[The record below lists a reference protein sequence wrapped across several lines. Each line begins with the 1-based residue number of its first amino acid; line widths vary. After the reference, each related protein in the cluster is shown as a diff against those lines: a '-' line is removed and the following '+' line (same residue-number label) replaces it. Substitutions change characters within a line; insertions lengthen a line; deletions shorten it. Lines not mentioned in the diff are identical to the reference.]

1 MGGVTFKTWEEI
13 PADYL
18 EHLRMQVPEKRR
30 PSRVA
35 VELVG
40 RFVAQAM
47 NPKKGYCDES
57 HNQIE
62 RRLHG
67 VLSIEQIKA
76 AFRVLIP
83 GVYTRIM
90 LPTRGGAGRPPRA
103 TRLAF
108 ASDLDSRLMVF
119 RCGAQPTATASESMG
134 DTASFEMGSEHCQ
147 SGTEDQSVG
156 DAARS
161 VGAMTQTSNSRSN
174 MNIQYSVVPIDRSNR
189 TPERE
194 QINPQSEPR
203 AVHREAPSRRRGET
217 TLTREM
223 FAILEDASA
232 VREGI
237 RDWTDLGD
245 DCPF

>member
-18 EHLRMQVPEKRR
+18 EHLRMQVSEKRR

-174 MNIQYSVVPIDRSNR
+174 MNIQYLVAPIDRSNR
-189 TPERE
+189 PPE
-194 QINPQSEPR
+194 NKLLNVQSEQHS
-203 AVHREAPSRRRGET
+203 VHQVAAPRRRGET
-217 TLTREM
+217 TLTEAM
-223 FAILEDASA
+223 LELLEDAAAS
-232 VREGI
+232 
-237 RDWTDLGD
+237 RDQTHTSSHLDAPL
-245 DCPF
+245 PF